1 MASFGTTSGDR
12 CHHQGR
18 AASGHASCAPIRR
31 HSSWRSLR
39 LLRRSRRPLSS
50 NNLSNLSCL
59 MHVVTCAQGVH
70 DVCAADEKDDELAP
84 ATTTSGCWRRRI
96 IALDVLDQQETAGQ
110 ASGQVESVAC
120 ATSPYATASVCC
132 RWPPSALGRLP
143 PLAHK
148 SASAT
153 SDDQLLV
160 LGGHSASAA
169 GRAIGAVSYTHL
181 RAHET

>member
-50 NNLSNLSCL
+50 NNLSCL

-70 DVCAADEKDDELAP
+70 DVCAADEKDDELRLRA
-84 ATTTSGCWRRRI
+84 AAGGDVSNNHCTRRAGSAGDSRTSQRTSGERRLCDLSVRH
-96 IALDVLDQQETAGQ
+96 GQ
-110 ASGQVESVAC
+110 HLLPMA
-120 ATSPYATASVCC
+120 
-132 RWPPSALGRLP
+132 ALGRLQHD
-143 PLAHK
+143 LT
-148 SASAT
+148 AT
-153 SDDQLLV
+153 SDDLLLV

-169 GRAIGAVSYTHL
+169 GRAIGDTVRTH
-181 RAHET
+181 RVCC